1 MGDFVTPLQD
11 ILTHY
16 STSRADKVYA
26 KDFGKYFSART
37 LFLRLFN
44 LSHYFLLDNCH
55 NYILYAKNI
64 PRALLFP
71 LTIQETLHT
80 LFAHSVLQLN
90 YVKGCTVKWEKLRE
104 NWIAFYLRCVSSK
117 SYMILRKQC
126 RSWSLSGMSCML
138 DELSEMR

>member
-138 DELSEMR
+138 DELSERR